1 MEDPRPISNSFF
13 DTEPEVSQPSPAEGF
28 PSSKQ
33 DYATSAGTEAYQ
45 NHYGHRPDSYPTQEQ
60 VVPHSQ
66 VIPNPVAVAPAAPV
80 APQWQDRAVYPVPQN
95 IPQLPVGSGNSNEG
109 NSSTGKSRTLLAF
122 LAGGLIA
129 AFAFGIAALIFNEDP
144 IQVATTEAR
153 EISQVDDED
162 GEDLETTPLIE
173 AGEVDPAVSVADA
186 LGPAVV
192 QIEIFSGPQAGVGSG
207 VVIDEDLIL
216 TNNHVIE
223 GVDDVLIRDFTGR
236 VLEGTVVGSDARIDV
251 AVIEVQDSSLAVAQ
265 LATDDAATVG
275 QSAIAIGSPFRLQQ
289 TVTQGIVSA
298 VNRPIPSRVDGSFVP
313 MIQTDAPINPGN
325 SGGALA
331 DTQGRVIG
339 INTSIQTDGNSAS
352 NAGVGFAIPI
362 DTALD
367 IAQRLAAGE
376 SIEPGFLGIEGS
388 QPESGEAGVEVTSIS
403 GGSAASASS
412 LEQGDIVRS
421 VDGAPVTDITE
432 LAGLIT
438 VRTPGD
444 TITLEVLRGTT
455 LLEIDVTVG
464 RRP

>member
-1 MEDPRPISNSFF
+1 MEESRPISSSFF
-13 DTEPEVSQPSPAEGF
+13 NSEPDASGVPEEF
-28 PSSKQ
+28 PGVTQ
-33 DYATSAGTEAYQ
+33 DVAAQASNDAYQ
-45 NHYGHRPDSYPTQEQ
+45 NLFGHTRDPIHEQ
-60 VVPHSQ
+60 TVPYSQQ
-66 VIPNPVAVAPAAPV
+66 VIPNPVAVAPAAPR
-80 APQWQDRAVYPVPQN
+80 APQWQPRDVYPLPQG
-95 IPQLPVGSGNSNEG
+95 IPQLPVGESVSVGESSG
-109 NSSTGKSRTLLAF
+109 GKSRTLLAF

-129 AFAFGIAALIFNEDP
+129 AFAFGIAALIFNDNSVP
-144 IQVATTEAR
+144 VATTEAR
-153 EISQVDDED
+153 EISQVDES
-162 GEDLETTPLIE
+162 GNEDLDTTPLIE
-173 AGEVDPAVSVADA
+173 SGEPDPAVAVADA

-192 QIEIFSGPQAGVGSG
+192 QIEIFAGPQAGVGSG

-251 AVIEVQDSSLAVAQ
+251 AVIQVEDSGLAVAQ
-265 LATDDAATVG
+265 LASDDSATVG

-388 QPESGEAGVEVTSIS
+388 QPASGEAGVEVTTIT

-412 LEQGDIVRS
+412 LESGDIVRS

-455 LLEIDVTVG
+455 LLEVDVTVG

>member
-1 MEDPRPISNSFF
+1 MEDPKPISNSFF
-13 DTEPEVSQPSPAEGF
+13 DSDPMSNLPFPGEEKVGYVAPSVEAEPNPYTNSFSHTPE
-28 PSSKQ
+28 
-33 DYATSAGTEAYQ
+33 
-45 NHYGHRPDSYPTQEQ
+45 SYPVQSEQ
-60 VVPHSQ
+60 TYGQQ
-66 VIPNPVAVAPAAPV
+66 VIPNPVVVTPAAPM

-95 IPQLPVGSGNSNEG
+95 IPQLPQGGTSSSDEGSG
-109 NSSTGKSRTLLAF
+109 GKSRTLLAF

-129 AFAFGIAALIFNEDP
+129 AFAFGIAALIFNEEP
-144 IQVATTEAR
+144 LQVATTEPR
-153 EISQVDDED
+153 EISQVDEE
-162 GEDLETTPLIE
+162 GTEPGETTPLIE
-173 AGEVDPAVSVADA
+173 AGELDPAVAVADA

-192 QIEIFSGPQAGVGSG
+192 QIEIFAGAQAGVGSG

-223 GVDDVLIRDFTGR
+223 GVDEVLIRDFTGR
-236 VLEGTVVGSDARIDV
+236 TIEGTVVGADARIDV
-251 AVIEVQDSSLAVAQ
+251 AVIRVEDSGLAVAQ
-265 LATDDAATVG
+265 LANTDSATVG

-362 DTALD
+362 ETALD

-376 SIEPGFLGIEGS
+376 TIEPGFLGIEGS
-388 QPESGEAGVEVTSIS
+388 QPGSGEAGVEVTSIT

-412 LEQGDIVRS
+412 LEVGDIVRS

-444 TITLEVLRGTT
+444 TIALEVLRGTT
-455 LLEIDVTVG
+455 LLEVDVTVG